1 MILSNFPN
9 NVKQKESG
17 QCSQRNFNKEFQ
29 NLIQSTNELCTSLR
43 KPVTT
48 KNQTQ
53 DEVNNKIEAH
63 ASNDA
68 LKDDEVFKEL
78 QQNSLLP
85 ARKVFLDFHEFDKVD
100 ILQQAVIVDSESS
113 SSSSINEQVC
123 KLNFNSIHS
132 SLSVFNSSQLH
143 IMSRNY
149 INSYITLRG
158 CYQSHLGTKL
168 IIFLCLVILIYIA
181 RHTDI
186 TSKHPDLI
194 ERNRFYLIDGL
205 MKIESV
211 VKYVDLLS
219 IIKLSSHDKYQTD
232 IWNLDSEHFSLTDK
246 LFYQHNIVTSNRDF
260 FAYPVFD
267 MSRLASYRRQLSSFT
282 SPVSF
287 LQLSEAG
294 FRYSGEGN
302 IVVCDSCKNSVDL
315 MLIEKNPNSSKY
327 HHHGC
332 ENVAP
337 LETDLAQSSSS
348 NEIPS
353 NSEIQIPG
361 ETLIQSE
368 TDVIETLNCDLNHY
382 WWTPSPQDFI
392 HEQCFETESS
402 KEEEDENANECVK
415 SHNHKDFRKIN
426 LLSFNDLPDEL
437 HEENLLNLV
446 KIFGDLTVKVENKEK
461 RVIGSGYIFNYP
473 CKVISTK
480 TLQQWPYLS
489 KKNVELFQTFPEV
502 GIVYVQTTSHLV
514 HYDEEYPNT
523 IVKFSSGKDF
533 SLKGEVILR
542 HKKQGVYQSIIVCF
556 TPDVKIIENINAR
569 LQELA
574 DSARKLPDKVKEY
587 MSDRVII
594 VSYPHG
600 QDKTVSFGKST
611 SSMYGIKTFEEGR
624 HARLYPLHFNTLATA
639 SSVEHVRMALTY
651 DAPTCPGSSGAPV
664 VTFKQSSTS
673 KMEMDVWTHNGTL
686 SSNNLLGVSVLKEL
700 DIPTVRSFSAT
711 PSYPTYYSFEKRLES
726 LQNWSFTHII
736 TPEVMAMAGFF
747 YAGYADCVRCFQC
760 GLGLRSWKIGDDI
773 YIEHTRYRPTCPFL
787 QFQLQSRAL
796 MENTEV
802 NESDLRSSSHSS
814 ENNFTSPVMAQQI
827 DSHPDNP
834 SNHSTVNVANP
845 TSIKQ
850 VELNQRNMIKDAKT
864 LVNSAHY
871 AASKEIAV
879 KLLQKEN
886 TMLRQLLKCKVC
898 KEAPIKELFLPC
910 GHLYACSECSKQLI

>member
-1 MILSNFPN
+1 MKLMFAVVLGTDYRSDTRDMHQTKSEISELR
-9 NVKQKESG
+9 ESG
-17 QCSQRNFNKEFQ
+17 LCSQRNFNKEFQ
-29 NLIQSTNELCTSLR
+29 NLIQSTNELCTSLC

-63 ASNDA
+63 ASTGA
-68 LKDDEVFKEL
+68 LKDDEVFKEVR
-78 QQNSLLP
+78 QNSLLP
-85 ARKVFLDFHEFDKVD
+85 ARKVYLDFHEFDKVN
-100 ILQQAVIVDSESS
+100 ILQQAVIVDSETSS
-113 SSSSINEQVC
+113 SSYIDEQV
-123 KLNFNSIHS
+123 F
-132 SLSVFNSSQLH
+132 
-143 IMSRNY
+143 
-149 INSYITLRG
+149 
-158 CYQSHLGTKL
+158 
-168 IIFLCLVILIYIA
+168 ILIYIA

-186 TSKHPDLI
+186 TSKHPDLR
-194 ERNRFYLIDGL
+194 ERNQFYLIDGL

-267 MSRLASYRRQLSSFT
+267 MSRLASYRHQLSSFT

-348 NEIPS
+348 NVIPS
-353 NSEIQIPG
+353 NSEIQITG

-402 KEEEDENANECVK
+402 KEEENENANECVK

-461 RVIGSGYIFNYP
+461 GVIGSGYVLNYP

-480 TLQQWPYLS
+480 TLQQWPYLN
-489 KKNVELFQTFPEV
+489 KKNVELFQTFPEI

-600 QDKTVSFGKST
+600 LDRTMSFGKST
-611 SSMYGIKTFEEGR
+611 SSMYGIKTFEESS
-624 HARLYPLHFNTLATA
+624 HARLYPLHFNTLADTD
-639 SSVEHVRMALTY
+639 SSVEHVRLALTY

-664 VTFKQSSTS
+664 VTFKPSSTS
-673 KMEMDVWTHNGTL
+673 RMEMEVWTHKGTL
-686 SSNNLLGVSVLKEL
+686 SSNNHVGVSVLKEL
-700 DIPTVRSFSAT
+700 DIPTVRSFLAP
-711 PSYPTYYSFEKRLES
+711 PSYPTYYSLEKRLES

-736 TPEVMAMAGFF
+736 TPNVMAKAGFF

-773 YIEHTRYRPTCPFL
+773 YTEHTRYRPTCPFL
-787 QFQLQSRAL
+787 QFQLQSRAS

-845 TSIKQ
+845 TTIKQ
-850 VELNQRNMIKDAKT
+850 VELCQRNMIKDAKT
-864 LVNSAHY
+864 LVNSAHC
-871 AASKEIAV
+871 AASKEIAA

-898 KEAPIKELFLPC
+898 KEAPIKKLFLPC
-910 GHLYACSECSKQLI
+910 GHLYACSECSKQLIQCPVCEEKILGTVTSYLT